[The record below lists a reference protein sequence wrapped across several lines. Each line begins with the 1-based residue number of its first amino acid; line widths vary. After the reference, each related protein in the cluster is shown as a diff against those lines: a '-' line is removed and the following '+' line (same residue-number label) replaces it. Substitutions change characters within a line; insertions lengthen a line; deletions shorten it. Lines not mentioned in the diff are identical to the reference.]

1 MGETMK
7 RYRALVLLALLAFVV
22 AVQGS
27 ALAQSPA
34 PGPPGEERPSV
45 VPPEAALA
53 GGEFVPGRVIVKYED
68 VGETAQAA
76 LRRDEGLR
84 KVEELGIID
93 AEVVKIED
101 GTVREAIAELETL
114 PNVEY
119 AEPDFKVY
127 PTGYG
132 DEPGFGELWGLH
144 NTGQTIKGTAGTND
158 VDVNALEA
166 SGVTQG
172 APNLTVAVIDDGV
185 DFSHPDLADRAWV
198 NPGETANNG
207 VDDDGNGY
215 VDDVNGW
222 DFCGDDNTVHDPGDF
237 HGTHVAGTI
246 AASVDDGGVVGVAP
260 GVEIM
265 ALKFLCADGGS
276 LSDAILAIEYA
287 AEKDIKI
294 SNNSWGGGGF
304 SQSLKD
310 AIEASGSLFVA
321 AAGNAS
327 NDNDASP
334 SYPASYESPNILS
347 VAAVDNRGQ
356 LAGFSNYGATSVDIS
371 APGVRVLSTMP
382 AADAEPGVTL
392 SPVGSG
398 AALVAGFGA
407 EEISGDAARSSFFS
421 KAFGAVGRGG
431 QGIVLVDD
439 DRSGAGLPDV
449 GPTVAAAIQ
458 SATGG
463 APQVIGVSSGNGPGL
478 SQLQGKT
485 VVWATGWSSSS
496 SSFAPTLTSADR
508 ATLTDF
514 LNGGGK
520 LVLAGTNALA
530 GIENDPF
537 VTGTLNLDV
546 QPDVPTVEFDG
557 APGTDFAGEDYDLA
571 NGPFS
576 LPYYHDVVGPA
587 NAPATAQGSV
597 SAPVWWT
604 YLNGTSMA
612 TPHATGAA
620 ALAASQKPY
629 LLTDPMAWREV
640 IMNSGKPAPATA
652 GKTLTGDMVDAH
664 AALTPD
670 TTAPTVDKVKPT
682 GRKASPRAN
691 VTATFSEA
699 MAASTIDE
707 ATFTLAKGQKTVAAK
722 GVAYD
727 AATKTAV
734 FDPKPNKLVSGA
746 TYTATLTT
754 AGEDLAGNALVQDP
768 NAASGVAETWKF
780 RVR

>member
-1 MGETMK
+1 MGEPMR
-7 RYRALVLLALLAFVV
+7 RYRSLVLLALLAI
-22 AVQGS
+22 AATAPGS

-34 PGPPGEERPSV
+34 PGHPGEERPSV
-45 VPPEAALA
+45 VPPEDALG

-76 LRRDEGLR
+76 LRRDEELR
-84 KVEELGIID
+84 KVEELGIIG

-101 GTVREAIAELETL
+101 GTVREAIAQLEAL

-127 PTGYG
+127 PTGYS
-132 DEPGFGELWGLH
+132 DEPRFGELWGLH
-144 NTGQTIKGTAGTND
+144 NTGQTIKDTAGTND

-172 APNLTVAVIDDGV
+172 DPDLTVAVIDDGV
-185 DFSHPDLADRAWV
+185 DFSHPDVADRAWV
-198 NPGETANNG
+198 NPAETPNNNI
-207 VDDDGNGY
+207 DDDGNGKI
-215 VDDVNGW
+215 DDVNGW

-260 GVEIM
+260 GVHIM
-265 ALKFLCADGGS
+265 ALKFLCPGGGA

-304 SQSLKD
+304 SQSFKD

-321 AAGNAS
+321 AAGNES

-347 VAAVDNRGQ
+347 VAATENRGQ
-356 LAGFSNYGATSVDIS
+356 LAGFSNYGAASVDIS
-371 APGVRVLSTMP
+371 APGVRILSTMP
-382 AADAEPGVTL
+382 AADAEPGATL
-392 SPVGSG
+392 SRVGPG

-407 EEISGDAARSSFFS
+407 EEIAGGEARSSFLS
-421 KAFGAVGRGG
+421 KAFGAIGRGG
-431 QGIVLVDD
+431 QGVVLVDN
-439 DRSGAGLPDV
+439 DRSGTGLPDV

-463 APQVIGVSSGNGPGL
+463 APQVIGVSSGKGPGL

-530 GIENDPF
+530 GIEDDPF
-537 VTGTLNLDV
+537 VAGTLGLDIK
-546 QPDVPTVEFDG
+546 PDIPTVEFEG
-557 APGTDFAGEDYDLA
+557 TPGTDFADESYDLA

-576 LPYYHDVVGPA
+576 LPYYHDVVAPA
-587 NAPATAQGSV
+587 NTLATAQGSV
-597 SAPVWWT
+597 GAPVWWA

-612 TPHATGAA
+612 SPHATGAA
-620 ALAASQKPY
+620 ALAASEKPY
-629 LLTDPMAWREV
+629 LLADPVAWREV
-640 IMNSGKPAPATA
+640 MMESGKPAPATA
-652 GKTLTGDMVDAH
+652 GKTLTGDMIDAH
-664 AALTPD
+664 AALGPD
-670 TTAPTVDKVKPT
+670 NTAPTVDKVKPT
-682 GRKASPRAN
+682 GRKASPRTN

-699 MAASTIDE
+699 MAAGTIDE

-722 GVAYD
+722 AVAYD

-734 FDPKPNKLVSGA
+734 FDPKPSKLVSGA

-754 AGEDLAGNALVQDP
+754 AGRDLAGNALKQDP
-768 NAASGVAETWKF
+768 NVASGVAETWKF